1 MKTSPLY
8 ALGIVSVL
16 AGAAPA
22 FAQGAT
28 ESPPAPNSANSEPE
42 SPNSLPPGAR
52 TLPPGSTG
60 TQQMGSLTTTR
71 VQPAPR
77 AATSAGSAAQR

>member
-1 MKTSPLY
+1 MRISAIY
-8 ALGIVSVL
+8 VLGIMSVL
-16 AGAAPA
+16 TAIAPA

-28 ESPPAPNSANSEPE
+28 EYPPAPNSSNSEPE
-42 SPNSLPPGAR
+42 SPNSLPPTTR

-60 TQQMGSLTTTR
+60 TQQMGSLTNTR

-77 AATSAGSAAQR
+77 AAAPATQR